1 MSLIK
6 QLWIAIALVMTLA
19 FGVSMVVSV
28 LSARHYLEQQLQ
40 VKNIDNATALAL
52 SLTQLP
58 KDPVTVELQVAAQ
71 FDAGH
76 YRFIRIT
83 APSGKTLVER
93 VASSTEQWAPGWF
106 VQLIPIHTT
115 PGQAL
120 VQDGWIQYGTLTL
133 ASQDVYAYKSLWE
146 GTLELLLWFV
156 LGSVVTGIV
165 GTQLVRIITRPL
177 GEVVDQAQAIAERR
191 FLTIPEPRTPE
202 LKSVARAMNDMVGR
216 LKAMFN
222 EEAAR
227 LETLRQKV
235 NRDAVTGLSS
245 REYFLSHLREALQGD
260 QFGSVGSLVMVRLLD
275 LNELNTRLGRQQADA
290 LLKDVG
296 TALYNSGNGRLGQR
310 AGRVKGAEF
319 AIVCPTFETAEAAAT
334 DIHEKLTQDVLPKWI
349 DKVPDLFH
357 ISAVRYHREQN
368 MGELLARADETLAQ
382 AASKGPNSW
391 QAVEDSTTKAAVPAE
406 QWRTLLTEAVN
417 GGRLALSFFPVM
429 SGDGASAL
437 HREGVIR
444 LQVDAQGTLL
454 TAGDFM
460 PMAAQLNLTA
470 PIDLGVVKLAI
481 EHLRTSAGDIAVN
494 LSAET
499 VGDFHF
505 RNELTQ
511 LLKAYPEVCKRLL
524 FEVPEYGVFRQFD
537 AFRDLAR
544 NLKQLGCRVGV
555 EYFGQRFADS
565 DKLADLGLDYIKVHP
580 SYIRGIAENPG
591 NQEFLKGLCKVAHA
605 IGITV
610 VALGVENKDDLPLLA
625 SLGFDGATG
634 PGIK

>member
-1 MSLIK
+1 MSLVK
-6 QLWIAIALVMTLA
+6 QLWIAIALVMTMA
-19 FGVSMVVSV
+19 FGGSLIVSV

-52 SLTQLP
+52 SLSQMA
-58 KDPVTVELQVAAQ
+58 KDPVTIELQIAAQ

-76 YRFIRIT
+76 YRFIRVLT
-83 APSGKTLVER
+83 PTNVTMAER
-93 VASSTEQWAPGWF
+93 VFTGQLEGAPVWF
-106 VQLIPIHTT
+106 AKLIPIHAE
-115 PGQAL
+115 PGRAL
-120 VQDGWIQYGTLTL
+120 IQDGWKQFGAISL
-133 ASQDVYAYKSLWE
+133 ASHDQYAYKALWD
-146 GTLELLLWFV
+146 GTIELLLWFV
-156 LGSVVTGIV
+156 AGSIVTGLA
-165 GTQLVRIITRPL
+165 GTMAIRYITRPL
-177 GEVVDQAQAIAERR
+177 GDVVAQAEAIAERR
-191 FLTIPEPRTPE
+191 FLSIAEPRTPE

-216 LKAMFN
+216 LKTMFS

-227 LETLRQKV
+227 LDALRLKV

-245 REYFLSHLREALQGD
+245 REYFLSHLREALQGE
-260 QFGSVGSLVMVRLLD
+260 QFGSTGSLVMVRLPD
-275 LNELNTRLGRQQADA
+275 LNDLNSQLGRQKADA

-296 TALYNSGNGRLGQR
+296 AELYESGTGRIGQR

-319 AIVCPTFETAEAAAT
+319 AIVCPTMETAQAAAV
-334 DIHEKLTQDVLPKWI
+334 DVHNRLTQSVLPKWGAE
-349 DKVPDLFH
+349 VPDLFH
-357 ISAVRYHREQN
+357 ISAIRYRRDQN
-368 MGELLARADETLAQ
+368 MGELLSRGDEALAQ
-382 AASKGPNSW
+382 AANKGPNSW
-391 QAVEDSTTKAAVPAE
+391 HAIEDADAKAAVPAE
-406 QWRTLLTEAVN
+406 QWRTLLTEAVQ
-417 GGRLALSFFPVM
+417 GGRLALNFYPVM
-429 SGDGASAL
+429 SGDGANAL

-444 LQVDAQGTLL
+444 LKVDPAGTLL

-481 EHLRTSAGDIAVN
+481 EHLRTSSGDIAVN

-499 VGDFHF
+499 IADFHF
-505 RNELTQ
+505 RNELTT

-555 EYFGQRFADS
+555 EYFGQRFAES
-565 DKLADLGLDYIKVHP
+565 GKLADLGLDYIKVHP
-580 SYIRGIAENPG
+580 SYLSGIADNPG
-591 NQEFLKGLCKVAHA
+591 NQEFLKGLCKMAHA
-605 IGITV
+605 LGITV
-610 VALGVENKDDLPLLA
+610 VALGVEKKDDLPLLA